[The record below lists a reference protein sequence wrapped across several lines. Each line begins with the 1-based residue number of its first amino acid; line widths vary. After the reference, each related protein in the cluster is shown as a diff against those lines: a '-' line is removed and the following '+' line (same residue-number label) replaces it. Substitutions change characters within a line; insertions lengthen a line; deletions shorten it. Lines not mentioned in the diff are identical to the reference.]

1 MMKTRNP
8 NLKMSKVSIA
18 LLMLLSLEGCEVPN
32 KQEIPMPEKPY
43 ILKHDT
49 KLYTVHFHGRNSKL
63 SEPER
68 VRLLAAIK
76 PSGPGKMST
85 HVTIPNK
92 GSRLDKQRL
101 KNLIRTLLESGVK
114 AKQIHKNDKLS
125 KASGNSIEI
134 VLDTYHA
141 IPPLCPNWS
150 TQYGSGYSRGQTGNF
165 GCATAANFLLMLDD
179 PIILFKGEQSV
190 SRDAARDSLAIADHR
205 AGKDKGKWLKVEKSE
220 GAGGSSGSASGGG
233 Q

>member
-1 MMKTRNP
+1 MNK
-8 NLKMSKVSIA
+8 IGIG

-49 KLYTVHFHGRNSKL
+49 KLYTVHFHGRSSKL
-63 SEPER
+63 SEQEKT
-68 VRLLAAIK
+68 RLLEAIK
-76 PSGPGKMST
+76 PTGPGKMST

-101 KNLIRTLLESGVK
+101 KNLIRTLLEAGVK

-125 KASGNSIEI
+125 KASGNSLEI
-134 VLDTYHA
+134 VLDTYRA

-150 TQYGSGYSRGQTGNF
+150 TQYGSGYSRGQTSNL

-220 GAGGSSGSASGGG
+220 GPGGSSGSANGGG